1 MSSLLSGQPTKAA
14 ARSCRAPASYRYGR
28 DGACTRLLAALRP
41 WGRVE
46 AELPGILPHSLSRYW
61 HSGGSSTISRSY
73 RCCFFLGFPVGRSVF
88 FLWGSSLHTATPK
101 NLKVFGLGG
110 GVEARGPQKM
120 NRKILGSQILLARP
134 AIGMR
139 P

>member
-1 MSSLLSGQPTKAA
+1 MMKSPANPWKSL
-14 ARSCRAPASYRYGR
+14 
-28 DGACTRLLAALRP
+28 
-41 WGRVE
+41 
-46 AELPGILPHSLSRYW
+46 
-61 HSGGSSTISRSY
+61 GGSEV
-73 RCCFFLGFPVGRSVF
+73 PPA
-88 FLWGSSLHTATPK
+88 HPK